1 MYIKIKLGDG
11 LGLKVIGGKE
21 IPGTNMIGAYIAK
34 IHPSL
39 CMNGEIREGKNLN
52 STFY

>member
-1 MYIKIKLGDG
+1 MGI
-11 LGLKVIGGKE
+11 KVIGGKE

-39 CMNGEIREGKNLN
+39 SLMGEIREGKIPLI
-52 STFY
+52 SLIIIELT